1 MRMSGRY
8 SFAGLILMFA
18 AGQVTAAE
26 LLKHNPFKRPMLDG
40 RAQAG
45 VTGDAL
51 TGELT
56 LRATLAAGD
65 RSLAN
70 INGKLFHLGDEVS
83 GYQISEINEGSV
95 VLFRNEQQR
104 RLTVRDDK
112 DE

>member
-8 SFAGLILMFA
+8 ALAGMVLLLVV
-18 AGQVTAAE
+18 GQPAAE
-26 LLKHNPFKRPMLDG
+26 EPLRHNPFKRPMLDG

-45 VTGDAL
+45 VTGEAL

-65 RSLAN
+65 SSLAN